1 MYEDAIVYLDK
12 ALAIDPNSVNVDALY
27 NKGAA
32 LLDQGKNEEA
42 IEYFDRVLAIE
53 PNATDAADERGV
65 ALIPPEKSQYMQISR
80 RRKRRRSRRG
90 WR

>member
-53 PNATDAADERGV
+53 PNATDALNNKGA
-65 ALIPPEKSQYMQISR
+65 ALANLGR
-80 RRKRRRSRRG
+80 
-90 WR
+90 